1 MSVYNIIWADDEI
14 DALLEDEDIEDL
26 KSQGFNIVGK
36 AHNGVELEKLLMSPE
51 TFDAV
56 IVDANFNESS
66 NEIGSERDTSG
77 LSYARSLYKIKL
89 QEKVPF
95 FLFTGRSDELLNDI
109 YKHIPGFKEDFPRHK
124 RWFNKGQNEW
134 DEMFEE
140 IKKTVDEIKS
150 PYFILRNRYQKEL
163 DAASKLGESYKFIID
178 FLAREYYN
186 NFEGFVEPFV
196 SVRRTIEKVFV
207 KCQEYGI
214 IPPISDN
221 TNGTADYFRFNSYRV
236 KGEGAGWSYPYK
248 MLGHDIMPKPLARSL
263 QYIVE
268 IVQDASHNKGE
279 MKLKVDEYFERTK
292 DVLLLRSVM
301 FILLDILKWFDETL
315 QAHPDKEINELTL
328 WEKSE
333 TL

>member
-1 MSVYNIIWADDEI
+1 MNVYNIIWADDEI
-14 DALLEDEDIEDL
+14 DALLEEEDIEDL

-56 IVDANFNESS
+56 IIDANFNESN
-66 NEIGSERDTSG
+66 NEVISERDTSG
-77 LSYARSLYKIKL
+77 LTYARILYKSQLK
-89 QEKVPF
+89 EKVPF
-95 FLFTGRSDELLNDI
+95 FLFTGRSDEQL
-109 YKHIPGFKEDFPRHK
+109 KERYQYVSDFQKDFPRHK

-134 DEMFEE
+134 NEMFDE
-140 IKKTVDEIKS
+140 IKKTVNEIKS

-178 FLAREYYN
+178 FLARDYYN

-196 SVRRTIEKVFV
+196 SVRRTIEKVFA
-207 KCQEYGI
+207 KCQECGI

-221 TNGTADYFRFNSYRV
+221 TNGTADYFRFNSYRT
-236 KGEGAGWSYPYK
+236 KGEDGKWIYPYK
-248 MLGHDIMPKPLARSL
+248 MLGNDIMPKPLARSL

-279 MKLKVDEYFERTK
+279 MRLKVDEYFEKTK

-301 FILLDILKWFDETL
+301 FILLDILRWFDETS
-315 QAHPDKEINELTL
+315 QAYPDKEINEFTL
-328 WEKSE
+328 WKKV
-333 TL
+333 